1 MKYKKMR
8 GKSVAECAMKI
19 RSEFGSSAMILSSR
33 EVKEG
38 GLLGSG
44 LLSRKLYEVDF
55 MIQENEQPSTPRYSV
70 GSIETRRRNLQNLLG
85 SDAPLVQAEPKA
97 RAVETPSR
105 EGRAA
110 REEALRAVARLAGAS
125 SEAPARPPVALPMSA
140 VDPTEQEALN
150 RLFREEP
157 EEEVSEK
164 APSPQ
169 RRLTAGDDLPEVDPG
184 DERLARNLVRIQ
196 ERLEGAHIS
205 REFAQRFLTK
215 LDRALSQDEKSEY
228 RNVENRSLE
237 KLTAMIRTVPDIA
250 PPAGECRAVML
261 MGPTGSGKTTSL
273 AKIAAR
279 YQFMEGRDVSI
290 YSLDHVRLAATEQ
303 LKTYANIMDAPF
315 FAPLTPQELGECLR
329 RDGAELMLIDTSGI
343 SYRDG
348 ARMAQ
353 LQEFIA
359 VCEQEVKLDRHLVL
373 AANTSAP
380 VLDKI
385 LLAYDQVGFDKIILT
400 KLDETDFVGA
410 FIELADKYNRPFS
423 FLTNGQDVP
432 GDLLEAKAGELARMV
447 LRDGSAA
454 VRGAIDHI

>member
-1 MKYKKMR
+1 M
-8 GKSVAECAMKI
+8 
-19 RSEFGSSAMILSSR
+19 
-33 EVKEG
+33 
-38 GLLGSG
+38 
-44 LLSRKLYEVDF
+44 
-55 MIQENEQPSTPRYSV
+55 
-70 GSIETRRRNLQNLLG
+70 
-85 SDAPLVQAEPKA
+85 
-97 RAVETPSR
+97 
-105 EGRAA
+105 
-110 REEALRAVARLAGAS
+110 
-125 SEAPARPPVALPMSA
+125 
-140 VDPTEQEALN
+140 
-150 RLFREEP
+150 
-157 EEEVSEK
+157 
-164 APSPQ
+164 
-169 RRLTAGDDLPEVDPG
+169 
-184 DERLARNLVRIQ
+184 
-196 ERLEGAHIS
+196 
-205 REFAQRFLTK
+205 
-215 LDRALSQDEKSEY
+215 
-228 RNVENRSLE
+228 ENRSLE